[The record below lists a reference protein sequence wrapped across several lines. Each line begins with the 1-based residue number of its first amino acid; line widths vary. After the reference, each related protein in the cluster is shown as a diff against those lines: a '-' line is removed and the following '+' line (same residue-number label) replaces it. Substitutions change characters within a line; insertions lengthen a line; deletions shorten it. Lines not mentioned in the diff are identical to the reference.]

1 MKLNKIQNLLKN
13 QKKDMILLFLVMF
26 FLSILELLSI
36 GAIIPFLVIATGIEE
51 SNNLFFNYVI
61 EILKS
66 YKIDNPINYSLI
78 IILMIFSFKT
88 IFVIFLNFYKNIIL
102 KNFHF
107 NTSKVIMRNFLNIP
121 YSRFVKIN
129 TSKMINTINREIE
142 LLINSVINPSILF
155 LLESLTILF
164 FLIFIFIFD
173 SYTFFLLLIFVVF
186 TLLVFIYIFGKKI
199 KSLGKERFI
208 YHNKIQKD
216 VLQALHGIRE
226 IKIFRKQNFFLNSFL
241 DGLKKVTN
249 ITVIFNTISESQRN
263 VIEFFLVIF
272 FLLFVYLL
280 SFNSDTSE
288 ILISIAFLFAIFI
301 RLLPSMNRMYIS
313 LQSIRY
319 YNSTLDNI
327 YSEYTQKIENDEIKK
342 DSKEKF
348 ESFEI
353 KDGHFKYKDETIFEN
368 LNFQV
373 NKNDFVGIFGESGSG
388 KSTLVDIISGLLKI
402 DKGKYMINGKNL
414 NFSLIDP
421 RDYISYVS
429 QNTYLLDDSIKKN
442 IAFGEEEKEI
452 NQKKLEE
459 ILAIP
464 SFNFIKDLPYGQ
476 NSLTGD
482 RGISLSGGQVQRIS
496 IARALYKDSEI
507 LILDE
512 STSALDKKNEEDL
525 MKIVNNMKSNKTIIL
540 ISHKIDLLKDC
551 DKKYELKDK
560 TLKKV

>member
-1 MKLNKIQNLLKN
+1 
-13 QKKDMILLFLVMF
+13 MI
-26 FLSILELLSI
+26 E
-36 GAIIPFLVIATGIEE
+36 
-51 SNNLFFNYVI
+51 
-61 EILKS
+61 
-66 YKIDNPINYSLI
+66 
-78 IILMIFSFKT
+78 
-88 IFVIFLNFYKNIIL
+88 
-102 KNFHF
+102 
-107 NTSKVIMRNFLNIP
+107 
-121 YSRFVKIN
+121 
-129 TSKMINTINREIE
+129 
-142 LLINSVINPSILF
+142 
-155 LLESLTILF
+155 
-164 FLIFIFIFD
+164 
-173 SYTFFLLLIFVVF
+173 
-186 TLLVFIYIFGKKI
+186 
-199 KSLGKERFI
+199 
-208 YHNKIQKD
+208 
-216 VLQALHGIRE
+216 
-226 IKIFRKQNFFLNSFL
+226 
-241 DGLKKVTN
+241 
-249 ITVIFNTISESQRN
+249 
-263 VIEFFLVIF
+263 FLVIF
-272 FLLFVYLL
+272 FIICLFIKFY
-280 SFNSDTSE
+280 SDTSE

-301 RLLPSMNRMYIS
+301 RLLPSMNRLYIS

-442 IAFGEEEKEI
+442 IAFGEDEKEI
-452 NQKKLEE
+452 NPKKLEE

-496 IARALYKDSEI
+496 IARALYK
-507 LILDE
+507 
-512 STSALDKKNEEDL
+512 
-525 MKIVNNMKSNKTIIL
+525 
-540 ISHKIDLLKDC
+540 
-551 DKKYELKDK
+551 
-560 TLKKV
+560 TLKF

>member
-61 EILKS
+61 EIIKS
-66 YKIDNPINYSLI
+66 YKINNPINYSLI

-121 YSRFVKIN
+121 YSKFVKIN

-155 LLESLTILF
+155 FLESLTILF

-186 TLLVFIYIFGKKI
+186 TLSVFVYIFGKKI

-301 RLLPSMNRMYIS
+301 RLLPSMNRLYIS

-353 KDGHFKYKDETIFEN
+353 KDGYFKYKDETIFEN

-402 DKGKYMINGKNL
+402 DKGKYLINGKNL
-414 NFSLIDP
+414 DFSLIDP

-442 IAFGEEEKEI
+442 IAFGEEEKKI

-482 RGISLSGGQVQRIS
+482 RGISLSGGQIQRIS

-560 TLKKV
+560 SLKKV

>member
-36 GAIIPFLVIATGIEE
+36 GAIIPFLVITTGIEE

-61 EILKS
+61 EIIKS
-66 YKIDNPINYSLI
+66 YKINNPINYSLI

-121 YSRFVKIN
+121 YSKFVKIN

-155 LLESLTILF
+155 LLETLTILF

-186 TLLVFIYIFGKKI
+186 TLSIFVYIFGKKI

-249 ITVIFNTISESQRN
+249 ITVVFNTISESQRN

-301 RLLPSMNRMYIS
+301 RLLPSMNRLYIS

-327 YSEYTQKIENDEIKK
+327 YSEYIQEIENDEIKK

-348 ESFEI
+348 ESIEI

-402 DKGKYMINGKNL
+402 DKGKYLINGKDL
-414 NFSLIDP
+414 NFSLTDP
-421 RDYISYVS
+421 RNYISYVS

-482 RGISLSGGQVQRIS
+482 RGISLSGGQIQRIS

>member
-61 EILKS
+61 EIIKS

-186 TLLVFIYIFGKKI
+186 TLLVFVYIFGKKI

-301 RLLPSMNRMYIS
+301 RLLPSMNRLYIS

>member
-36 GAIIPFLVIATGIEE
+36 GAIIPFLVITTGIEE

-61 EILKS
+61 EIIKS
-66 YKIDNPINYSLI
+66 YKINNPINYSLI

-121 YSRFVKIN
+121 YSKFVKIN

-155 LLESLTILF
+155 LLETLTILF

-186 TLLVFIYIFGKKI
+186 TLSIFVYIFGKKI

-301 RLLPSMNRMYIS
+301 RLLPSMNRLYIS

-327 YSEYTQKIENDEIKK
+327 YSEYIQEIENDEIKK

-402 DKGKYMINGKNL
+402 DKGKYLINGKNL
-414 NFSLIDP
+414 NFSLTDP

-482 RGISLSGGQVQRIS
+482 RGISLSGGQIQRIS

>member
-36 GAIIPFLVIATGIEE
+36 GAIIPFLVITTGIEE

-61 EILKS
+61 EIIKS
-66 YKIDNPINYSLI
+66 YKINNPINYSLI

-121 YSRFVKIN
+121 YSKFVKIN

-155 LLESLTILF
+155 LLETLTILF

-186 TLLVFIYIFGKKI
+186 TLSIFVYIFGKKI

-301 RLLPSMNRMYIS
+301 RLLPSMNRLYIS

-327 YSEYTQKIENDEIKK
+327 YSEYIQEIENDEIKK

-402 DKGKYMINGKNL
+402 DKGKYLINGKDL
-414 NFSLIDP
+414 NFSLTDP
-421 RDYISYVS
+421 RNYISYVS

-459 ILAIP
+459 ILSIP

-482 RGISLSGGQVQRIS
+482 RGISLSGGQIQRIS

>member
-36 GAIIPFLVIATGIEE
+36 GAIIPFLVITTGIEE

-61 EILKS
+61 EIIKS
-66 YKIDNPINYSLI
+66 YKINNPINYSLI

-121 YSRFVKIN
+121 YSKFVKIN

-155 LLESLTILF
+155 LLETLTILF

-186 TLLVFIYIFGKKI
+186 TLSIFVYIFGKKI

-301 RLLPSMNRMYIS
+301 RLLPSMNRLYIS

-327 YSEYTQKIENDEIKK
+327 YSEYIQEIENDEIKK

-348 ESFEI
+348 ESIEI

-402 DKGKYMINGKNL
+402 DKGKYLINGKDL
-414 NFSLIDP
+414 NFSLTDP
-421 RDYISYVS
+421 RNYISYVS

-482 RGISLSGGQVQRIS
+482 RGISLSGGQIQRIS